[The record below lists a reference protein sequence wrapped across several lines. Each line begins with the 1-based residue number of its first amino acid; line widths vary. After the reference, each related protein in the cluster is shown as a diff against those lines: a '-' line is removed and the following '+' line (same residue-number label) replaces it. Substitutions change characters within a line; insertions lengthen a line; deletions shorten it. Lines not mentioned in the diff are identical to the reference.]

1 MRRAL
6 ALVVLAALVACHA
19 SPPAPS
25 ADGGGAGCGID
36 AGCGEGRY
44 CAYQPRLCGKGKRPG
59 ACRDAPA
66 RCDDAF
72 QPACGCDGQVYAN
85 ECRAAAAGVDLSV
98 NGGCAAKVPGF
109 IPCGAHFCDA
119 RTSYCE
125 IVLSDV
131 FELPTDRT
139 CKPLPEAC
147 LPDGGTAR
155 RCECFPAGTR
165 CQSFC
170 GHVETGGLAGF
181 HLTCR
186 L

>member
-1 MRRAL
+1 M
-6 ALVVLAALVACHA
+6 LAALVACR
-19 SPPAPS
+19 SSSPAPS
-25 ADGGGAGCGID
+25 AADGGESKID

-44 CAYQPRLCGKGKRPG
+44 WTYQPHLCGKGKRPG
-59 ACRDAPA
+59 VCRERPA
-66 RCDDAF
+66 RCDDVY
-72 QPACGCDGQVYAN
+72 QPACGCDGRVYPN
-85 ECRAAAAGVDLSV
+85 ECQAAAAGVDLSV
-98 NGGCAAKVPGF
+98 NGGCAARVPGF

-147 LPDGGTAR
+147 LPDGGAAR
-155 RCECFPAGTR
+155 GCECFPAGTR